1 MIINLFVIFD
11 PCTSVKMELNWISII
26 IVFYFCYIR
35 YYCTLSLIYL
45 LLINL
50 LKFIYKGLNVFL
62 RSKFSRIYFSLLIVF
77 VFIYNFLG
85 LFPYIYTISRHITFT
100 LSFSLSFWLGFIIYG
115 WLNFCN
121 VIFAHIVP
129 LGTPFV
135 LIPFLVLIETIRLII
150 RPLTLSVRLA
160 ANIIAGHLLLCL
172 VGSLSSSLDLIF
184 FFIMLIQFVLYLLEV
199 GVSLIQAYVYSIL
212 LSLYRGE
219 VDI

>member
-1 MIINLFVIFD
+1 M
-11 PCTSVKMELNWISII
+11 
-26 IVFYFCYIR
+26 
-35 YYCTLSLIYL
+35 IYL